1 MIFIGIRIIRDFV
14 IRPAIF
20 IIPEKC
26 GIAKSVRVS
35 KITPRFSKKNSEDS
49 NWLDYKN
56 IGDYFSD
63 KKGFR
68 ISISVILIRVFG
80 LHDFFKIAG

>member
-20 IIPEKC
+20 IISEKC

-35 KITPRFSKKNSEDS
+35 KIKPGFSKKKSEDS
-49 NWLDYKN
+49 NWPDYKN

-80 LHDFFKIAG
+80 LQDFFKIEG